1 MFFRAFAIASEV
13 GILMVAVYSIFLAVR
28 LTIVDVG
35 FQPKYDRFLKW
46 ALVLV
51 GILVSAFLV
60 AHLALFY
67 PRLLP
72 SF

>member
-1 MFFRAFAIASEV
+1 MFFRAFAIAIEV
-13 GILMVAVYSIFLAVR
+13 GILMVVIYSIFLAVR

-35 FQPKYDRFLKW
+35 FQPKYDRFVKW

-51 GILVSAFLV
+51 GSLVSAFFV

-67 PRLLP
+67 PKLLP
-72 SF
+72 